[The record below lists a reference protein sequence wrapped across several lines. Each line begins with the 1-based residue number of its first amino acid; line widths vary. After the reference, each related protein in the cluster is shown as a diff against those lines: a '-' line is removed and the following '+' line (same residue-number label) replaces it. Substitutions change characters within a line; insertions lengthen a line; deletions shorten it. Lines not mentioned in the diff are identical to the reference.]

1 MIHYKYYEVPDAEAR
16 AFAGQCLGA
25 RLVTVQG
32 DGMPAVG
39 TYPFL
44 LTPAG
49 FEVHLPSG
57 DEQLEHLKERPRA
70 ALAFGDVLTFVP
82 SYWEDERSALG
93 ADLYH
98 RSVVFEVTAELVREP
113 EPLHDH
119 LARLLARY
127 QPEGRYE
134 PPVPGHPMYTAPAS
148 RLTLARL
155 TIVRVRTKYKLGQ
168 NRPPEVRR
176 DIAARLDER
185 GGPGDAAAAAA
196 VRERLERGSA

>member
-1 MIHYKYYEVPDAEAR
+1 MIHYKYYEVPAEEAR
-16 AFAGQCLGA
+16 SFAAESLGA
-25 RLVTVQG
+25 RLVTVQD

-44 LTPAG
+44 ATPDG
-49 FEVHLPSG
+49 FEIHLPSG
-57 DEQLEHLKERPRA
+57 DEQLEHLRARPRA

-82 SYWEDERSALG
+82 SWWEDERSALG

-98 RSVVFEVTAELVREP
+98 RSVVFEVQAELVREP
-113 EPLHDH
+113 GPLHDH
-119 LARLLARY
+119 LARLLAHY

-134 PPVPGHPMYTAPAS
+134 PPTPGHPLYTAPAA

-155 TIVRVRTKYKLGQ
+155 TTLRVRTKYKLGQ

-176 DIAARLDER
+176 DIAARLRER
-185 GGPGDAAAAAA
+185 GDAAAAE
-196 VRERLERGSA
+196 VVTTRLERDGS